1 MLRPVDEKEPANI
14 SYMCMQMKQKFIDEK
29 RLKTQKSTVR
39 ALANKFNQ
47 YKKENNHIMVR
58 REYQFKT
65 VTYKN
70 KWDLTLPN
78 DDVCNG
84 GFFKKY

>member
-14 SYMCMQMKQKFIDEK
+14 SYMCMQMKQKFLDEK
-29 RLKTQKSTVR
+29 RLKTQKTTVR
-39 ALANKFNQ
+39 TLANKIDK

-58 REYQFKT
+58 RDHQYKT

-70 KWDLTLPN
+70 KWDLMLPN
-78 DDVCNG
+78 DDVYNG
-84 GFFKKY
+84 GYFKKF